1 MSGVLGKY
9 RISIDT
15 TDIPAG
21 DSIASYLVDSAGALL
36 TSTLLGGKQRL
47 DVISPSE
54 FAEDSA
60 HASGDYGQ
68 QVLAVRNDTEGSL
81 VGANGD
87 YAPLQVDAL
96 GRLRVNADINVNN
109 DFVYAEDSAHVS
121 GDLGSFSLLVR
132 QDTLASSTSADGDY
146 GAFKSNAAGELYVA
160 DSAARTSLA
169 SILTEL
175 QSVTYA
181 EDSGHVSGDPG
192 LFALAVRNDANAV
205 LTSADLDY
213 SPIAVD
219 SAGRL
224 KVIATS
230 TANAEKAE
238 DSASVSGDIG
248 NFVLAVRNDATSSLV
263 SANGDYAAFQLD
275 ALGRVKV
282 LNRADTS
289 NLQQIITA
297 TDTVAAFPAAPLANR
312 QHLMLQNQGSKSIFI
327 GSATVTS
334 TGATKGVEVPKGGF
348 WEGDI
353 GPNNS
358 IYAICATGETA
369 AVAVWEIA

>member
-9 RISIDT
+9 RISIDA

-36 TSTLLGGKQRL
+36 TSTLIGGKQRL

-109 DFVYAEDSAHVS
+109 DFVYAEDSAHAS
-121 GDLGSFSLLVR
+121 GDLGAFTLLVR
-132 QDTLASSTSADGDY
+132 QDTLAASTSADGDY
-146 GAFKSNAAGELYVA
+146 GAFKSNNLGELYVF
-160 DSAARTSLA
+160 DTTTHTTLS

-181 EDSGHVSGDPG
+181 EDSGHVSADPG
-192 LFALAVRNDANAV
+192 IFALAVRNDTNAV

-213 SPIAVD
+213 SAIAVD

-224 KVIATS
+224 KVVATV

-238 DSASVSGDIG
+238 DSASASGDIG

-263 SANGDYAAFQLD
+263 SANGDYAAFQID
-275 ALGRVKV
+275 ALGRVKT
-282 LNRADTS
+282 LERADTS
-289 NLQQIITA
+289 NLQQLVSVSTTA
-297 TDTVAAFPAAPLANR
+297 TLLPASALANR
-312 QHLMLQNQGSKSIFI
+312 QHVVLQNTGDKSIFI
-327 GSATVTS
+327 GSATVTA
-334 TGATKGVEVPKGGF
+334 TGATQGIEVPRGGF

-353 GPNNS
+353 GPNNLLYG
-358 IYAICATGETA
+358 IVATGTQNM
-369 AVAVWEIA
+369 AVWELA